1 MPWSCFRPKPQ
12 VLTSA
17 EPKVAVEPVVSEPVV
32 SEPVAS
38 AEPVVVVKSVSWC
51 KPVACAPVACCK
63 PVACAPVACA
73 PVACCT
79 SVACLSPCKKASE
92 SPLAVRSTPESQVLV
107 EKSEQKDAS
116 PDVVPAQAS
125 STQASSEEPQQTPQ

>member
-51 KPVACAPVACCK
+51 KPVACAPVACC
-63 PVACAPVACA
+63 
-73 PVACCT
+73 T

-116 PDVVPAQAS
+116 PDVVPGQAS